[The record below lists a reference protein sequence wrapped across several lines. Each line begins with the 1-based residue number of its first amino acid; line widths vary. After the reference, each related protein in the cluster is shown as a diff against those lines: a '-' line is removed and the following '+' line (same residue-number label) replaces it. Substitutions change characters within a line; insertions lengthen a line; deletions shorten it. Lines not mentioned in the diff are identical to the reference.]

1 MKRGAEDYKF
11 IKDHLGS
18 VKFVV
23 KVSDGSI
30 TQAIEYDEFGKILS
44 DSNPGFQPFGFAGGI
59 YDPQANLTKFGVR
72 DYDGEVG
79 RWLTKDPIR
88 FDGGDPNLYGYV
100 LVDPVNYVDPSGE
113 IPLALLLLPALS
125 PSAVTALGAVGAAGL
140 GYCLG
145 QMFPMAQKG
154 KQNMK
159 DSGLD
164 HLSDAEIQELVKS
177 SKGKNKT
184 RYQQAQKE
192 RETRNK
198 NKNRKGKRL
207 PPRRKN

>member
-100 LVDPVNYVDPSGE
+100 LVDPVNYVDPYGE
-113 IPLALLLLPALS
+113 IAILLPLLPYMPAIAAAAQSTLI
-125 PSAVTALGAVGAAGL
+125 TAGVVGAGI
-140 GYCLG
+140 CLG
-145 QMFPMAQKG
+145 QIHAMAQKG
-154 KQNMK
+154 KQNISISPEEAA
-159 DSGLD
+159 DLERQLRD
-164 HLSDAEIQELVKS
+164 P
-177 SKGKNKT
+177 KT
-184 RYQQAQKE
+184 PKKE
-192 RETRNK
+192 RKAAKKKLAIREKDLKQRNK
-198 NKNRKGKRL
+198 KKR
-207 PPRRKN
+207 NSN